1 MSLGD
6 INFSNTD
13 LHCYQVNLLNSQNG
27 EQIDKLVLEQIDKLV
42 LEQIDKLVLNIGQCC
57 FAVLLWHLNISPS
70 HLPFNSIMER
80 Q

>member
-27 EQIDKLVLEQIDKLV
+27 EQIDKLV

>member
-42 LEQIDKLVLNIGQCC
+42 LNIGQCC
-57 FAVLLWHLNISPS
+57 FPVLLWHLNISPS